1 MLGGHGEDR
10 EVAVCH
16 RMAGIDSGL
25 WEIIKVWHT
34 LPEVLRKEVEA
45 MCLEPA
51 SRDNVST
58 EYSTDS

>member
-45 MCLEPA
+45 KCLEPVFCGVQR
-51 SRDNVST
+51 SH
-58 EYSTDS
+58 DSDVE